1 LFRGA
6 GSCSLD
12 PNPTPDVRMDD
23 VDAYQAVFP
32 SGFNNKEITNKFEP
46 FQFSP
51 AAYPGRTLAMRR
63 HPQCG
68 SVELG
73 CAERRHGGLAAE
85 VEQHD
90 FSALL
95 SFHARVPQPDPRY
108 LAWRRRQ

>member
-1 LFRGA
+1 
-6 GSCSLD
+6 
-12 PNPTPDVRMDD
+12 MDD